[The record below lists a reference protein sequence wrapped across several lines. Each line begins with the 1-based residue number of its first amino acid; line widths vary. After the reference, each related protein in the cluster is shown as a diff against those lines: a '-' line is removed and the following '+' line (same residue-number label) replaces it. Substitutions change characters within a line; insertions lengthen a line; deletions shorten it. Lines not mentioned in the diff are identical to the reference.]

1 VKSSVVLPV
10 LPVGTRV
17 WITWI
22 GKFRHR
28 VDTGIVAANWPCGV
42 CFYEADQSQTASAEQ
57 IEEAGSRCSRPGM
70 YRVRTDGGEDV
81 LVAPH
86 DARVL
91 CVPVVDEEAA
101 S

>member
-1 VKSSVVLPV
+1 MPV

-22 GKFRHR
+22 SKGRQRRDLGF
-28 VDTGIVAANWPCGV
+28 VAANWPCGV
-42 CFYEADQSQTASAEQ
+42 CFYEADQSGTASVEQ

-70 YRVRTDGGEDV
+70 CRVRTDRGQDV

-86 DARVL
+86 DPQVL
-91 CVPVVDEEAA
+91 CIAVADEEAA